1 MSRSRGDLLTTF
13 VLDIGAEHL
22 HVQIFRERMAGGAVL
37 WLVDIPALYD
47 REGFYGVGSHD
58 HPDNPRRFA
67 ALARAA
73 FEAAIVTG
81 FSPDVVHAHDW
92 QGGLAPVYLRT
103 RYATHPVLGGVPSV
117 FTIHNIAYTGACDAG
132 WMPAL
137 DLDWDLYTPQA
148 LEYWGQVSLL
158 KAGINFSEK
167 VTTVSRRYA
176 EEILTPEFA
185 YGFEGVLASRRA
197 DLVGIL
203 NGIDA
208 DAWNPATDRFLPAP
222 YTRRHARGEA
232 GIEAALL
239 QAYGL
244 PSDDA
249 ALARPL
255 IGMVSRMV
263 AQKGLDLIAAS
274 PASCRTSARASSCSA
289 PASRRSRR
297 CGGAWRRSSRIGS
310 ASASASTRACRTC
323 IEAGSDLFLMPSR
336 FEPCG
341 LNQMYSLRY
350 GTLPLVRA
358 TGGLDDT
365 VENYDPYT
373 GRGTGFKFWEP
384 SGPALIDTLRWALR
398 VYDHPEVWQRLQ
410 RAAMAGD
417 FSWARSA
424 RGLRRGLRS
433 RHRPDGPAAGGQP
446 LAGPDRLGGRPSA
459 QPGLTTERY
468 LVNCL
473 SIGAAADGSGGRR
486 HRDREQN
493 RHGIRTRADLHR
505 RQLRANR
512 AQGGRA
518 RPGRL
523 LGRVVR
529 PVPHDC
535 ADDRR
540 VATELAGK
548 AVIGKLNVDENPA
561 VTGPLQHPRHPGAA
575 RVQGRPAGRQPRRRR
590 PLQAAHQ
597 GDARE
602 APLMSSTVLGHG
614 HGRSRRRHH
623 RIRAGRADR
632 GALRGARQPPAAR
645 HRRARGRRPA
655 HDDDAGRELAGAPRR
670 RHGPRADGRDARAGR
685 EVRRRDHRRARHRA
699 SISARRRSSCAS
711 TTTEIR
717 TRTLIIA
724 TGASARLLGLP
735 SERALM
741 GHGVSTC
748 ATCDGFFFR
757 GRPIAVVGGGDTAME
772 EALYL
777 TRFASSVTVVH
788 RRDTLRASKIMQDKA
803 LAQPEDPLALEQR
816 RRARPR
822 RRQGRGHRRRAA
834 RPVDRRESELAVDG
848 VFVAIGHTPNTSLF
862 AGQLEMDVNGYLITH
877 DGPKTTI
884 PGVFACGDVQDHVYR
899 QAITAAGSGC
909 MAAIDAQHYLE
920 APLPGAPH
928 QPDGAAQA
936 IHPPPMTSSPS

>member
-1 MSRSRGDLLTTF
+1 MARRKNPIPPSADAVPPKAPAASTPRPDAQPATPATAAPRLRRTSAKVAEVRAQAGAAGTSEPPAPPAPAAGPKGGRASKSAAKAASARTPVAAKAPAKTPVKASAKVPAKAASTRTPRTTVPRTLPSAAARRQTIEPLALASADAARPPVESVLVAEPPLAIPPAIVPGEPSDRLSILMVASEVLPYAKTGGLADVAAALPTALAALGHQVVVAMPRYRGVQVSGELLTTF

-132 WMPAL
+132 WIPAL

-185 YGFEGVLASRRA
+185 YGLEGVLASRRA

-208 DAWNPATDRFLPAP
+208 DTWNPATDRFLPAP
-222 YTRRHARGEA
+222 YTPDTLEA
-232 GIEAALL
+232 KQVSKRALL

-249 ALARPL
+249 ALARPV

-263 AQKGLDLIAAS
+263 AQKGHDLISSVAS
-274 PASCRTSARASSCSA
+274 ELPHLGARFVVLGTGEPAFEAM
-289 PASRRSRR
+289 
-297 CGGAWRRSSRIGS
+297 WRRLAAQFPDRIGVRVGFDEGLS
-310 ASASASTRACRTC
+310 HL

-373 GRGTGFKFWEP
+373 GRGTGFKFWEA
-384 SGPALIDTLRWALR
+384 SGPAMIDTLRWALR

-417 FSWARSA
+417 FSWERSA
-424 RGLRRGLRS
+424 
-433 RHRPDGPAAGGQP
+433 AAYV
-446 LAGPDRLGGRPSA
+446 
-459 QPGLTTERY
+459 EVY
-468 LVNCL
+468 E
-473 SIGAAADGSGGRR
+473 AAIA
-486 HRDREQN
+486 
-493 RHGIRTRADLHR
+493 RT
-505 RQLRANR
+505 
-512 AQGGRA
+512 G
-518 RPGRL
+518 
-523 LGRVVR
+523 
-529 PVPHDC
+529 
-535 ADDRR
+535 
-540 VATELAGK
+540 
-548 AVIGKLNVDENPA
+548 
-561 VTGPLQHPRHPGAA
+561 
-575 RVQGRPAGRQPRRRR
+575 
-590 PLQAAHQ
+590 
-597 GDARE
+597 
-602 APLMSSTVLGHG
+602 
-614 HGRSRRRHH
+614 
-623 RIRAGRADR
+623 
-632 GALRGARQPPAAR
+632 
-645 HRRARGRRPA
+645 
-655 HDDDAGRELAGAPRR
+655 
-670 RHGPRADGRDARAGR
+670 
-685 EVRRRDHRRARHRA
+685 
-699 SISARRRSSCAS
+699 
-711 TTTEIR
+711 
-717 TRTLIIA
+717 
-724 TGASARLLGLP
+724 
-735 SERALM
+735 
-741 GHGVSTC
+741 
-748 ATCDGFFFR
+748 
-757 GRPIAVVGGGDTAME
+757 
-772 EALYL
+772 
-777 TRFASSVTVVH
+777 
-788 RRDTLRASKIMQDKA
+788 
-803 LAQPEDPLALEQR
+803 
-816 RRARPR
+816 
-822 RRQGRGHRRRAA
+822 RRRAA
-834 RPVDRRESELAVDG
+834 SR
-848 VFVAIGHTPNTSLF
+848 
-862 AGQLEMDVNGYLITH
+862 
-877 DGPKTTI
+877 
-884 PGVFACGDVQDHVYR
+884 
-899 QAITAAGSGC
+899 
-909 MAAIDAQHYLE
+909 
-920 APLPGAPH
+920 
-928 QPDGAAQA
+928 
-936 IHPPPMTSSPS
+936 